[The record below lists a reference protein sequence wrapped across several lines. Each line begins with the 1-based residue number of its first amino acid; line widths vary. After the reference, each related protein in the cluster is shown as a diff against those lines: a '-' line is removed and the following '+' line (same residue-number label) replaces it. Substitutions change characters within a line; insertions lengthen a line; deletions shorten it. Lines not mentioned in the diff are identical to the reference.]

1 MDASEKKELIER
13 VERALDSIRPFL
25 KADGGDIEIV
35 DITDNFELQVNMVG
49 NCDACMM
56 KQLTL
61 KGGVEGTVLSAVPE
75 IIKVSA
81 VIPTK

>member
-1 MDASEKKELIER
+1 MDVTQKKELIDR

-35 DITDNFELQVNMVG
+35 DITDELELQVNMIG
-49 NCDACMM
+49 NCDTCSM

-75 IIKVSA
+75 ISKVVA
-81 VIPTK
+81 LNNI